1 MDSRREAGFP
11 RRLDELE
18 RKVDRLYEHL
28 DIEHPQRWGFGTAR
42 SRVDVPDCRRT
53 CSYERT
59 QKTLSSSRGEPR
71 KGGSMRRMLVTAGA
85 VVIACGLGAA
95 PAGAATQLGQT
106 FAPPDP
112 CSGPV
117 TGFQTT
123 SPGSSY
129 TVPSPGVITSWR
141 FQADAAPPHLKLK
154 VGRALG
160 GNQFTIVGESAL
172 EAPAASG
179 VNTFQT
185 RVPVRAGDLLGFFIS
200 DAGNCVNVS
209 ASGYLFQQLL
219 APDPAPGT
227 TRTFE
232 PEKPAQFDLAAVLEP
247 DCDNDGLGDE
257 SQDSAVDCVSP
268 ETTITKGPKDKTK
281 KKQATFKFNA
291 NEPGATFECSLDG
304 GAFAACTSPHRVKV
318 KKGRHNFQV
327 RAKDAANNTD
337 GSPASDDWKVKKK
350 RKRK

>member
-1 MDSRREAGFP
+1 
-11 RRLDELE
+11 
-18 RKVDRLYEHL
+18 
-28 DIEHPQRWGFGTAR
+28 
-42 SRVDVPDCRRT
+42 
-53 CSYERT
+53 
-59 QKTLSSSRGEPR
+59 
-71 KGGSMRRMLVTAGA
+71 MRRMLVTGGA

-200 DAGNCVNVS
+200 DTGNCVNVFT
-209 ASGYLFQQLL
+209 ASGFLFQQLL
-219 APDPAPGT
+219 GPDPAPGT
-227 TRTFE
+227 TATYE
-232 PEKPAQFDLAAVLEP
+232 PEAAGQFDLAAVLEP

-257 SQDSAVDCVSP
+257 SQDSDLSP
-268 ETTITKGPKDKTK
+268 CPPAPQTTITKHPKDKTR
-281 KKQATFKFNA
+281 KKQTTFEFTA
-291 NEPGATFECSLDG
+291 NEPGATFDCSLDG
-304 GAFAACTSPHRVKV
+304 KPFAPCTSPDTFKV
-318 KKGRHNFQV
+318 KKGKHSFAV
-327 RAKDAANNTD
+327 RAKDAGSNVD
-337 GSPASDDWKVKKK
+337 GTPATDDWKVKKK
-350 RKRK
+350 RKKK